1 MARCL
6 IGLGSN
12 LGDRQQM
19 LDEAVG
25 RLAGQH
31 DIRVVAHSRWIETR
45 AVGGPRGQQSYLNG
59 AALLETNLPPVQLL
73 AVLQQIELALGRQRT
88 VRWGPRTLDLDIL
101 LYEQLVIQSAE
112 LVIPHPRMAMRRF
125 VLAPAAEIAPEMV
138 HPLIGWTVGELLE
151 HLDRA
156 LPYVALTGPI
166 AAGKTALAE
175 RLARQAGL
183 QLIAEQPDGVQLGR
197 FYAEPAGMAW
207 DTQLQFLRQ
216 REQLLTAD
224 APHWARAAGRQSQ
237 SEAPPCGT
245 EQTGSVAEQ
254 TGAAARSAGLT
265 SHPAACWT
273 VSDFWFDQTLAFARV
288 WLDRPLCEQFERLF
302 QAARQSVV
310 RPKLLVVLDVP
321 ADELYRRVQAR
332 GRPYESDLT
341 SNQLERIR
349 LEVLAEAG
357 KPGVGPVLH
366 LGDITIEAAAEETLA
381 AIDGM
386 G

>member
-12 LGDRQQM
+12 LGDRQQV
-19 LDEAVG
+19 LDEALG
-25 RLAGQH
+25 RLAGR
-31 DIRVVAHSRWIETR
+31 DDLRLIAHSRWIETR

-59 AALLETNLPPVQLL
+59 TALLETTLPPLQLL

-112 LVIPHPRMAMRRF
+112 LVIPHPRMPMRRF
-125 VLAPAAEIAPEMV
+125 VLAPAAQIAPDMV
-138 HPLIGWTVGELLE
+138 HPLIGWTVAELLE

-183 QLIAEQPDGVQLGR
+183 QLIAEQPDGVQLDR
-197 FYAEPAGMAW
+197 FYADPAGMAW
-207 DTQLQFLRQ
+207 DAQLQFLRQ
-216 REQLLTAD
+216 RTQLLAVD

-237 SEAPPCGT
+237 SPPSAT
-245 EQTGSVAEQ
+245 VQTGSMAEQ
-254 TGAAARSAGLT
+254 AGVAARPGELT
-265 SHPAACWT
+265 SLPAACWT

-288 WLDRPLCEQFERLF
+288 WLDRRLCEQFERLF
-302 QAARQSVV
+302 QTARQSVV
-310 RPKLLVVLDVP
+310 RPKLLVVLDTP
-321 ADELYRRVQAR
+321 ADQLHRRVAAR
-332 GRPYESDLT
+332 RRPYESQLT
-341 SNQLERIR
+341 SDQLERIR

-366 LGDITIEAAAEETLA
+366 LGDMTIEAAAEETLA
-381 AIDGM
+381 AIDAM
-386 G
+386 T